1 MSKYHTLLKK
11 LNLSFNNQE
20 ILENAFIHRSYLN
33 EHKKFHLPSNEKLE
47 FLGDSVLSLVT
58 TIFLYRNYP
67 LLDEGNYTDIKA
79 SIVRT
84 ESLAEVGKK
93 IELGDYLYL
102 SKGEQLQSGKDNKNI
117 LADCFEALIGAIF
130 LDQGFEVT
138 YKFIADHLFKDK
150 LNYIVDNKLYLSPK
164 SRLQEYVQAN
174 FKVLPNYKTIKETGP
189 EHQKFFSVATFI
201 KTRQISEGSGNS
213 KKAAEEEAAQNALKK
228 LDMYGKI

>member
-1 MSKYHTLLKK
+1 MSKYEPLLKK

-93 IELGDYLYL
+93 ITWG
-102 SKGEQLQSGKDNKNI
+102 G
-117 LADCFEALIGAIF
+117 
-130 LDQGFEVT
+130 
-138 YKFIADHLFKDK
+138 IAYRNRSMSVGPDAGNRIAPRSFT
-150 LNYIVDNKLYLSPK
+150 VGGG
-164 SRLQEYVQAN
+164 SRAC
-174 FKVLPNYKTIKETGP
+174 G
-189 EHQKFFSVATFI
+189 
-201 KTRQISEGSGNS
+201 
-213 KKAAEEEAAQNALKK
+213 
-228 LDMYGKI
+228 